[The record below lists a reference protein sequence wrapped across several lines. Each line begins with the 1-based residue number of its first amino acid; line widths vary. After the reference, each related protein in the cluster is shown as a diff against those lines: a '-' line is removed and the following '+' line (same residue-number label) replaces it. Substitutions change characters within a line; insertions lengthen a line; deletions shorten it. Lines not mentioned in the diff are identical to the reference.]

1 MLRHKREL
9 GSFCFQPSWR
19 LKKVQQ
25 ACDKNGISLFTALSL
40 RRHVMK
46 HWNKFLGEDKL
57 NLGNS
62 KEKLAAAT
70 AFENSIAK
78 YLDEHNI
85 SYKREEEQ
93 REEWKAEM
101 VSTGRGG
108 GNPQYGYNVVKGGT
122 PDFLLSPP
130 LNVLDPSTGDTK
142 IINWIEAKHFYG
154 CGTIP
159 TDGKSACGKIPK
171 TSEKYRR
178 NFGPGAFVFCYGICE
193 ELRAKLGED
202 VCVLDESI
210 LDLTETE
217 ALMALYCTRSWD
229 GMLLP

>member
-1 MLRHKREL
+1 MHLIA
-9 GSFCFQPSWR
+9 
-19 LKKVQQ
+19 VQLYVPYSPVCIQ
-25 ACDKNGISLFTALSL
+25 YMTCNRVHITFSKSLLL
-40 RRHVMK
+40 
-46 HWNKFLGEDKL
+46 
-57 NLGNS
+57 
-62 KEKLAAAT
+62 
-70 AFENSIAK
+70 
-78 YLDEHNI
+78 
-85 SYKREEEQ
+85 
-93 REEWKAEM
+93 
-101 VSTGRGG
+101 
-108 GNPQYGYNVVKGGT
+108 
-122 PDFLLSPP
+122 FLLSPP